1 LRRNKFIYEK
11 DFSAK
16 LCENLCEPLREI
28 LICEKKFNPMIS
40 FKKKPQNY
48 LTMIP
53 VRNVQ
58 VFDDIEGKITLLIPK
73 FKPVWLRK
81 WLIPK
86 HKSPH
91 FRIHLDETGSHV
103 WRLINGKQTIEKIC
117 LEMSQVLQREERPVD
132 QIEVRITTFMTD
144 LYKKKFIFFEKNIIN
159 KKAVGSEQ

>member
-1 LRRNKFIYEK
+1 
-11 DFSAK
+11 
-16 LCENLCEPLREI
+16 
-28 LICEKKFNPMIS
+28 MIS

-73 FKPVWLRK
+73 FKSVWLRK

-103 WRLINGKQTIEKIC
+103 WRLINGKQTVEKIC
-117 LEMSQVLQREERPVD
+117 LEMSQVLQREGNPTELTDERV
-132 QIEVRITTFMTD
+132 TTFLTD
-144 LYKKKFIFFEKNIIN
+144 LYKKKFIVFAK
-159 KKAVGSEQ
+159 